1 MLLCVD
7 NEENYPDRS
16 ARRFFFEW
24 RNSPCVWLWTER
36 SRKNHFH
43 WAMHTYTTNEI
54 LARFGFSSKFF
65 PFSYLFVIQKFI
77 RLSANTKRT
86 KFTLYLIKM
95 GRCIC
100 EIQRL
105 RGATVCVSLSFIYT
119 CIIFYLISKT
129 VYKTNWIVCSFCVY
143 RWWWWW
149 HNTLL

>member
-1 MLLCVD
+1 MFCIIFALFEVRCACV
-7 NEENYPDRS
+7 NKYHQISNLYMAKKCS
-16 ARRFFFEW
+16 YVWTMRRTTPIEVRVVFFEW

-77 RLSANTKRT
+77 RLSVNTKRT

-100 EIQRL
+100 EI
-105 RGATVCVSLSFIYT
+105 
-119 CIIFYLISKT
+119 
-129 VYKTNWIVCSFCVY
+129 
-143 RWWWWW
+143 
-149 HNTLL
+149 